1 MKKILLL
8 ILIITL
14 SGCSQLKTPT
24 PEDSNILTNQSWEEH
39 RQQLENMNNWT
50 LSGKLAI
57 FLETERQTANIYWQ
71 QQGNNYNIQLTT
83 FIGTRVLQVIKNEQ
97 GIEIINSDDEVFTG
111 QDANALIQQLSPG
124 LDLPITALQQWVKG
138 NPDNA
143 PFQLNPSQ
151 QVSELLGIDD
161 SQNVWEVKF
170 QDYNTFSGVAL
181 PEQVDLTRDN
191 IRVKI
196 AINQW
201 NIIQK

>member
-14 SGCSQLKTPT
+14 SGCAQRNAPT
-24 PEDSNILTNQSWEEH
+24 TDDSAILTNQSWEEH
-39 RQQLENMNNWT
+39 RQQIVSMDNWS

-71 QQGNNYNIQLTT
+71 QEGNNYNIQLTT

-111 QDANALIQQLSPG
+111 QDANELIQQLSPG
-124 LDLPITALQQWVKG
+124 LDLPITALQQWIKG

-143 PFQLNPSQ
+143 PFQLNETQ
-151 QVSELLGIDD
+151 QVGELIGIDD
-161 SQNVWEVKF
+161 SQNVWEVKL
-170 QDYNTFSGVAL
+170 QDYNIFSGIAL
-181 PEQVDLTRDN
+181 PEKVDLTRDN
-191 IRVKI
+191 MRVKI

-201 NIIQK
+201 NIIAK

>member
-1 MKKILLL
+1 MKKFLLL

-14 SGCSQLKTPT
+14 SGCSQLNNTDT
-24 PEDSNILTNQSWEEH
+24 DDSNILTNQSWEEH
-39 RQQLENMNNWT
+39 RQQLEKMDNWT

-143 PFQLNPSQ
+143 PFQLNTTQ
-151 QVSELLGIDD
+151 QVSELIGIDD
-161 SQNVWEVKF
+161 SQNVWEVTL
-170 QDYNTFSGVAL
+170 QDYNVFSGIAL
-181 PEQVDLTRDN
+181 PEKVDLTRDN

>member
-14 SGCSQLKTPT
+14 SGCAQRNAPT
-24 PEDSNILTNQSWEEH
+24 TDDSAILTNQSWEEH
-39 RQQLENMNNWT
+39 RQQIVNMDNWS

-71 QQGNNYNIQLTT
+71 QEGNNYNIQLTT

-111 QDANALIQQLSPG
+111 QDANELIQQLSPG
-124 LDLPITALQQWVKG
+124 LDLPITALQQWIKG

-143 PFQLNPSQ
+143 PFQLNETQ
-151 QVSELLGIDD
+151 QVGELIGIDD
-161 SQNVWEVKF
+161 SQNVWEVKL
-170 QDYNTFSGVAL
+170 QDYNIFSGIAL
-181 PEQVDLTRDN
+181 PEKVDLTRDN
-191 IRVKI
+191 MRVKI

-201 NIIQK
+201 NIIAK

>member
-1 MKKILLL
+1 MKNFLLL

-14 SGCSQLKTPT
+14 SGCSQLKTST
-24 PEDSNILTNQSWEEH
+24 PDDANILTNQSWEEH
-39 RQQLENMNNWT
+39 RQQLEKMDNWT

-111 QDANALIQQLSPG
+111 SDANALIQQLSPG

-143 PFQLNPSQ
+143 PFQLNTSQ
-151 QVSELLGIDD
+151 QVGELIGIDD
-161 SQNVWEVKF
+161 SQNVWEVKL
-170 QDYNTFSGVAL
+170 QDYNVFSGIAL
-181 PEQVDLTRDN
+181 PEKVDLMRDN

>member
-1 MKKILLL
+1 MKKLLLL

-14 SGCSQLKTPT
+14 SGCSQLNTKDTD
-24 PEDSNILTNQSWEEH
+24 DSNILTNQSWEEH
-39 RQQLENMNNWT
+39 RQQLEKMDNWT

-143 PFQLNPSQ
+143 PFQLNTTQ
-151 QVSELLGIDD
+151 QVGELIGIDD
-161 SQNVWEVKF
+161 SQNVWEVKL
-170 QDYNTFSGVAL
+170 QDYNVFSGIAL
-181 PEQVDLTRDN
+181 PEKVDLTRDN

>member
-1 MKKILLL
+1 MKNFLLL
-8 ILIITL
+8 ILIITI
-14 SGCSQLKTPT
+14 SGCSQLKTST
-24 PEDSNILTNQSWEEH
+24 PDDANILTNQSWEEH
-39 RQQLENMNNWT
+39 RQQLEKMDNWT

-111 QDANALIQQLSPG
+111 SDANALIQQLSPG

-143 PFQLNPSQ
+143 PFQLNTSQ
-151 QVSELLGIDD
+151 QVGELIGIDD
-161 SQNVWEVKF
+161 SQNVWEVKL
-170 QDYNTFSGVAL
+170 QDYNVFSGIAL
-181 PEQVDLTRDN
+181 PEKVDLMRDN